1 MKKRSTILT
10 SPFSFIL
17 VMTLLSLLAYGLYLA
32 WMGFYWDD
40 WPWIWFSR
48 VMGSAGMLKI
58 DLAHR
63 PISGLVLWLGS
74 LLAGENPLGWQIYN
88 LVWRWLTGLALWS
101 ALRQLW
107 PRRGQAIAWVTL
119 LFLVYPGFSHQFVAV
134 NTSRHLFP
142 LATFFF
148 SLACMI
154 KAQREPER
162 DRLYTVASVILALV
176 TMFTTEYYY
185 GLELIRPF
193 VLWLALYDSD
203 RTKTGTELGQNE
215 YISRFLRVLR
225 ALRGSKTEKS
235 EHKRKSRSLL
245 GVTKAWLPYLIPLIA
260 VFLWRYIT
268 SLYVNYPV
276 RIAET
281 ISSAPTQTLGRLI
294 LAILGDFV
302 DVTLGA
308 WAYLFRAMP
317 MEGLMFRTTQYY
329 WILVT
334 AGTLMVLVWFVF
346 QGEEASVDRAWNR
359 QALGLGAAML
369 LVGGIPFWVTQLDI
383 RTTFPADRLTLPM
396 MAGASLILV
405 ALVSMIGRKR
415 SFRLV
420 FLALIIGLSVGVHF
434 QNALAY
440 RNSWGYQR
448 RFFQQLAWRIPALQV
463 DTALLTTE
471 IHEIS
476 HSTDNSLSAPLIW
489 TYAPD
494 FESRDLPLFLFYTDL
509 RFKDEIDQLQP
520 DTLLE
525 EQYRFFPF
533 ASTPAQSVVLY
544 YQPPSCLRVMEQDR
558 HQYLP
563 GLPDAVKAVLPFSNP
578 NRILVDVASEPQL
591 PPILVDPALNETW
604 CYHFQLADL
613 ARQRGDWQGAAAHAD
628 HALDVGFPDSAIKH
642 VSEYVLFIEA
652 YAHAGRWPQAEA
664 LTFQAVEIDP
674 QIIPMIC
681 EAWER
686 VEAQV
691 EPLEDGGEVLE
702 NVNRV
707 LNCSAY

>member
-10 SPFSFIL
+10 SPFSFIF

-40 WPWIWFSR
+40 WPWIWFSH

-107 PRRGQAIAWVTL
+107 PRRKQVIAWVTL
-119 LFLVYPGFSHQFVAV
+119 IFLVYPGFSHQFVAV

-142 LATFFF
+142 LATFFY

-154 KAQREPER
+154 KAQREPKR
-162 DRLYTVASVILALV
+162 YRLLTVASVILALV

-185 GLELIRPF
+185 GLELICP
-193 VLWLALYDSD
+193 VLLWLVLSDS
-203 RTKTGTELGQNE
+203 
-215 YISRFLRVLR
+215 
-225 ALRGSKTEKS
+225 GSKKS
-235 EHKRKSRSLL
+235 KRLIAVL
-245 GVTKAWLPYLIPLIA
+245 KAWLPYLIPLIA
-260 VFLWRYIT
+260 VFLWRYVT

-281 ISSAPTQTLGRLI
+281 ISTAPTQTLGRLI

-308 WAYLFRAMP
+308 WSHLIRAMP

-334 AGTLMVLVWFVF
+334 AGTLMVLVWFIL
-346 QGEEASVDRAWNR
+346 QGEEASADGTWNH

-396 MAGASLILV
+396 MAAASLILV
-405 ALVSMIGRKR
+405 SLVRMISRKR
-415 SFRLV
+415 SIQLV
-420 FLALIIGLSVGVHF
+420 VLALLVGLSVGVHF

-448 RFFQQLAWRIPALQV
+448 RFFQQLAWRIPALQN

-476 HSTDNSLSAPLIW
+476 HATDNSLSAPLIW

-494 FESRDLPLFLFYTDL
+494 FESGDLPLFLFYTDL

-520 DTLLE
+520 DTLLQ

-544 YQPPSCLRVMEQDR
+544 YQPPSCLRVVEQDR

-563 GLPDAVKAVLPFSNP
+563 GLPDEIKGVLPFSDP
-578 NRILVDVASEPQL
+578 SRILADVVSEPQL
-591 PPILVDPALNETW
+591 PPMVVDPTLNDTW
-604 CYHFQLADL
+604 CHHFQLADL
-613 ARQRGDWQGAAAHAD
+613 ARQRGDWESAAAHAD
-628 HALDVGFPDSAIKH
+628 RALDVGFPDSASKH

-652 YAHAGRWPQAEA
+652 YAHTGRWARAED

-674 QIIPMIC
+674 QIIPMVC

-686 VEAQV
+686 VEAEV
-691 EPLEDGGEVLE
+691 EPLEEGGAVLE

-707 LNCSAY
+707 LNCSDY

>member
-10 SPFSFIL
+10 SPFSFIF

-40 WPWIWFSR
+40 WPWIWFSH
-48 VMGSAGMLKI
+48 VMGSAGMLQI

-63 PISGLVLWLGS
+63 PVSGLVLWLGS
-74 LLAGENPLGWQIYN
+74 LLVGENPLGWQIYN

-107 PRRGQAIAWVTL
+107 PRRKQVIAWVTL
-119 LFLVYPGFSHQFVAV
+119 IFLVYPGFSHQFVAV

-142 LATFFF
+142 LATFFY

-154 KAQREPER
+154 KAQREPKR
-162 DRLYTVASVILALV
+162 YRLLTVASVILALV

-185 GLELIRPF
+185 GLELIRP
-193 VLWLALYDSD
+193 VLLWL
-203 RTKTGTELGQNE
+203 
-215 YISRFLRVLR
+215 VLSNS
-225 ALRGSKTEKS
+225 GSKKS
-235 EHKRKSRSLL
+235 KRLIAVL
-245 GVTKAWLPYLIPLIA
+245 KAWLPYLIPLIA

-276 RIAET
+276 RITET
-281 ISSAPTQTLGRLI
+281 ISAAPTQTLGRLI

-308 WAYLFRAMP
+308 WSHLILVMP
-317 MEGLMFRTTQYY
+317 MQGLMFRTTQYY

-334 AGTLMVLVWFVF
+334 AGTLMVLVWFVL
-346 QGEEASVDRAWNR
+346 QGEEASADGAWNR
-359 QALGLGAAML
+359 QALGLGGAML

-396 MAGASLILV
+396 MAAASLILV
-405 ALVSMIGRKR
+405 SLVRMISRKR
-415 SFRLV
+415 SIQLV
-420 FLALIIGLSVGVHF
+420 VLALLVGLSVGVHF

-448 RFFQQLAWRIPALQV
+448 RFFQQLAWRIPALQD

-494 FESRDLPLFLFYTDL
+494 FESGDLPLFLFYTDL
-509 RFKDEIDQLQP
+509 RFKDEIDQLQS
-520 DTLLE
+520 DTLLQ

-563 GLPDAVKAVLPFSNP
+563 GLPDEIKSVLPFSDP
-578 NRILVDVASEPQL
+578 TRILLDVASEPQL
-591 PPILVDPALNETW
+591 PPMVVDPTLNDTW
-604 CYHFQLADL
+604 CHHFQSADL
-613 ARQRGDWQGAAAHAD
+613 ARQRGDWEASAAHAD
-628 HALDVGFPDSAIKH
+628 SALEIGFPDSASKH

-652 YAHAGRWPQAEA
+652 YAHTGRWSRAEV
-664 LTFQAVEIDP
+664 LTFEAVEVDP
-674 QIIPMIC
+674 QIIPMVC

-686 VEAQV
+686 VEAEV
-691 EPLEDGGEVLE
+691 KPLGEGDAVLE
-702 NVNRV
+702 KVNRE
-707 LNCSAY
+707 LDCASY

>member
-1 MKKRSTILT
+1 MTYPRNPRLLPSLPLKSTHGAMMKKRSTILT
-10 SPFSFIL
+10 SPFSFIF

-40 WPWIWFSR
+40 WPWIWFSH

-88 LVWRWLTGLALWS
+88 LLWRWLTGLALWT

-107 PRRGQAIAWVTL
+107 PRRKQAIAWVAL

-142 LATFFF
+142 LAVFFF

-154 KAQREPER
+154 KAQRETGR
-162 DRLYTVASVILALV
+162 YRLYTAASVVLALV

-185 GLELIRPF
+185 GLELIRPV
-193 VLWLALYDSD
+193 VLWLVLSD
-203 RTKTGTELGQNE
+203 NE
-215 YISRFLRVLR
+215 
-225 ALRGSKTEKS
+225 SKKS
-235 EHKRKSRSLL
+235 KRLIA
-245 GVTKAWLPYLIPLIA
+245 VIKAWLPYLMPLIA

-268 SLYVNYPV
+268 SLYINYPV
-276 RIAET
+276 RITET
-281 ISSAPTQTLGRLI
+281 ISTAPTQTLGRLI

-308 WAYLFRAMP
+308 WAHLIRAMP

-329 WILVT
+329 WVLVT
-334 AGTLMVLVWFVF
+334 AGTLMILVWFVF
-346 QGEEASVDRAWNR
+346 QGREASVDLAWNR

-396 MAGASLILV
+396 MASASLILV
-405 ALVSMIGRKR
+405 SLVRIVSRKR
-415 SFRLV
+415 SFHLV
-420 FLALIIGLSVGVHF
+420 FLALVVGLSVGVHF

-448 RFFQQLAWRIPALQV
+448 QFFQQLAWRIPALQD
-463 DTALLTTE
+463 DTVLLTTE

-489 TYAPD
+489 TYTPD
-494 FESRDLPLFLFYTDL
+494 FESGDLPLFLFYTDL
-509 RFKDEIDQLQP
+509 RFKDEIDQLQT
-520 DTLLE
+520 DTLLK

-533 ASTPAQSVVLY
+533 SGTPAQSVVLY

-563 GLPDAVKAVLPFSNP
+563 GLPDEIKVVLPFSDP
-578 NRILVDVASEPQL
+578 SRILVDVASEPQI
-591 PPILVDPALNETW
+591 PPMFVDPNLNETW
-604 CYHFQLADL
+604 CHHFQLADL
-613 ARQRGDWQGAAAHAD
+613 ARQRGDWQSAAAHAD
-628 HALDVGFPDSAIKH
+628 RALDVGFPDSAIKH

-652 YAHAGRWPQAEA
+652 YAYAGRWSQAED
-664 LTFQAVEIDP
+664 LTFEAVKIDP
-674 QIIPMIC
+674 QIVPMVC

-686 VEAQV
+686 VEAEV
-691 EPLEDGGEVLE
+691 ELLGEGSAVLE
-702 NVNRV
+702 KINRD
-707 LNCSAY
+707 LDCASY

>member
-1 MKKRSTILT
+1 MMKKRSTIFT
-10 SPFSFIL
+10 SPLSFIF
-17 VMTLLSLLAYGLYLA
+17 VMTFLSILAYGLYLA

-40 WPWIWFSR
+40 WPWIWFSH

-74 LLAGENPLGWQIYN
+74 LLAGENSLGWQIYN
-88 LVWRWLTGLALWS
+88 LAWRWLTGLALWT

-107 PRRGQAIAWVTL
+107 PRRGEAAAWVTL

-154 KAQREPER
+154 RAQREPER
-162 DRLYTVASVILALV
+162 CRFFTAASVILALV

-185 GLELIRPF
+185 GLELIRPA

-215 YISRFLRVLR
+215 YISPFLRI
-225 ALRGSKTEKS
+225 LRGSKTEKS

-245 GVTKAWLPYLIPLIA
+245 GVTKAWLPYLMPLIV
-260 VFLWRYIT
+260 VFLWRYLT

-281 ISSAPTQTLGRLI
+281 ISTAPTQTLGRLI
-294 LAILGDFV
+294 LTILRDFV
-302 DVTLGA
+302 DVTLGT
-308 WAYLFRAMP
+308 WAHLICAMP
-317 MEGLMFRTTQYY
+317 MESLGFRTTQYY

-334 AGTLMVLVWFVF
+334 AGTLMALVWFIL
-346 QGEEASVDRAWNR
+346 QGEEVSADGTWNH

-369 LVGGIPFWVTQLDI
+369 LVGGIPFWITQLDI
-383 RTTFPADRLTLPM
+383 RTSFPADRLTLPM
-396 MAGASLILV
+396 MAGASMILV
-405 ALVSMIGRKR
+405 SLVRIVSRKR

-420 FLALIIGLSVGVHF
+420 FLALLVGLSVGVHF

-448 RFFQQLAWRIPALQV
+448 QFFQQLAWRIPALQD

-476 HSTDNSLSAPLIW
+476 HATDNSLSAPLIW

-494 FESRDLPLFLFYTDL
+494 FESGDLPLFLFYTDL

-520 DTLLE
+520 DTLLQ

-533 ASTPAQSVVLY
+533 ASTPSQSLVIY
-544 YQPPSCLRVMEQDR
+544 YQPPSCLRIMEQDR

-563 GLPDAVKAVLPFSNP
+563 GLPDEIKEVLQFSDP
-578 NRILVDVASEPQL
+578 TRILVDVASEPQL
-591 PPILVDPALNETW
+591 PPMVVDPNLNETW
-604 CYHFQLADL
+604 CHYFQLADL
-613 ARQRGDWQGAAAHAD
+613 ARQRSDWQGAAAHAD
-628 HALDVGFPDSAIKH
+628 RALEVGFPDSASKH
-642 VSEYVLFIEA
+642 VSEYVLFTEA
-652 YAHAGRWPQAEA
+652 YAHTGRWARAED

-674 QIIPMIC
+674 QIVPMVC

-686 VEAQV
+686 VEAEV
-691 EPLEDGGEVLE
+691 EPLEEGAAVLE
-702 NVNRV
+702 NVNRE